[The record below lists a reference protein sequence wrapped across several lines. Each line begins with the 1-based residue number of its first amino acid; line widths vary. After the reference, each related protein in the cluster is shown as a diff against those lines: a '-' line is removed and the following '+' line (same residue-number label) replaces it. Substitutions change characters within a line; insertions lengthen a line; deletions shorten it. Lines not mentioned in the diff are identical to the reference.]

1 MCYDE
6 ELSVPFGQLLI
17 ERGADITEQTPVDFS
32 TPLHVASLT
41 HNCGLATLLLA
52 NGADVHGVTTC
63 GDKHTPL
70 HFAVQDA
77 CSDDRQDSSIIC
89 CGPLLALDWLRLD

>member
-6 ELSVPFGQLLI
+6 ELSVPLGQLLI
-17 ERGADITEQTPVDFS
+17 ERGADITEQSPVYFS

-52 NGADVHGVTTC
+52 NGADVHGVTTSWRLMEQ
-63 GDKHTPL
+63 P
-70 HFAVQDA
+70 
-77 CSDDRQDSSIIC
+77 SSCTGYMAIRHV
-89 CGPLLALDWLRLD
+89 ARSTNA